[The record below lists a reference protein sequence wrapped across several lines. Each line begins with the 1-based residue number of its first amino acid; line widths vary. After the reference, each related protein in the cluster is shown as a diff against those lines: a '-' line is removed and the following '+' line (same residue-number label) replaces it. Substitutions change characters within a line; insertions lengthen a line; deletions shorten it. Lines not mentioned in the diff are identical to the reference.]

1 VLGTELSKTQHAML
15 RLALNFFTW
24 RALVRESG
32 LGQAAAVGAMIQA
45 IGCTTESS

>member
-1 VLGTELSKTQHAML
+1 
-15 RLALNFFTW
+15 
-24 RALVRESG
+24 VRESG